1 MGMKCATGKKVPPK
15 TTILSKKK
23 KKEKKKS
30 PTSGKV
36 AVCLQQHYKRI
47 HLVTNTYNLF
57 DSNDQYLLSID
68 SGDQYYLLCLAC

>member
-1 MGMKCATGKKVPPK
+1 MAMKCAAGKKVPPK
-15 TTILSKKK
+15 TQLFWVKNKQTKKT
-23 KKEKKKS
+23 

-47 HLVTNTYNLF
+47 HPVTNTYNLF

-68 SGDQYYLLCLAC
+68 SGDQYYLSCLAC